1 MILTGRSLT
10 GVPSTITVTNSRTE
24 ITPIRMKVSR
34 KVLLCLGNSVSLK
47 LTIIHME
54 IQDNTVDVGAEMAR
68 RNEAILEEIRN
79 AGYEGPVVNGM
90 DLDVF

>member
-1 MILTGRSLT
+1 YHRIY
-10 GVPSTITVTNSRTE
+10 
-24 ITPIRMKVSR
+24 
-34 KVLLCLGNSVSLK
+34 
-47 LTIIHME
+47 HME

>member
-1 MILTGRSLT
+1 MDLAEIAKKAGPKLL
-10 GVPSTITVTNSRTE
+10 VTYHR
-24 ITPIRMKVSR
+24 IY
-34 KVLLCLGNSVSLK
+34 
-47 LTIIHME
+47 HME

-68 RNEAILEEIRN
+68 RNEAILEEIRH